1 MGSETA
7 EWRQTMSHKSYV
19 ENRTDCKTKRVRCWI
34 NGKKQSIALGRQS
47 KRNADK
53 FVTLLDEIL
62 EHHAMDAT
70 LPPTLIKQVQKL
82 DDKIAV
88 QLIELNLVSF
98 SLAGTIEDFG
108 KDFVD
113 THSKSLSSD
122 AGRKLKNELTRL
134 TGFFTGRQLSSITE
148 LDAQNYRQHLELK
161 GNQRTEGEG
170 LSPAQVNRSC
180 GYASQIFQAAIKA
193 RLITENPFEEV
204 EKGNLTNKEKFYFV
218 SNQEFEQL
226 IECVPRWQVRLALA
240 LGRYAGIRLPS
251 EAVRLRWEDVHFGNG
266 TEQDPGYMM
275 IENVKTKHHP
285 TVSEY
290 RKVPIFPELLPY
302 LQEAW
307 QMSEDGAVWAIEGV
321 EGFDK
326 NRDNPTK
333 PNLRRSVLRSRK
345 KAGLTEWPD
354 VLKNLRKTRQ
364 TELTNYFP
372 QHVVCEW
379 LGNSERVA
387 EKHYLHVT
395 NEHLAAGSTKNTVS
409 KSGPKSGPQSGP
421 ATALIAP
428 HSMSVDSQT
437 LEKPSFPLI
446 APHAMSG
453 VCSLVGDEGG
463 EPLSLYALKQE
474 VLSLIQKASGPQSGP
489 FPSLDDVMVS
499 VSAQWD
505 ELSDAEK
512 VVIGLI
518 LNRETVGQGA
528 TPASAVSPPAN

>member
-1 MGSETA
+1 
-7 EWRQTMSHKSYV
+7 MSHKSYI
-19 ENRTDCKTKRVRCWI
+19 EPQANCKTKRVRFWI
-34 NGKKQSIALGRQS
+34 NGKKESISIGRATN
-47 KRNADK
+47 RVGEK
-53 FVTLLDEIL
+53 FCTLLDELL
-62 EHHAMDAT
+62 EHKA
-70 LPPTLIKQVQKL
+70 LGINLSPSLSKQVQTL
-82 DDKIAV
+82 DPKI
-88 QLIELNLVSF
+88 LKRLVSF
-98 SLAGTIEDFG
+98 GLVSTNLGGTLQDFG
-108 KDFVD
+108 KDFID
-113 THSKSLSSD
+113 THSKTLSFD
-122 AGRKLKNELTRL
+122 AKRKLENELKRLTEFFPGRK
-134 TGFFTGRQLSSITE
+134 LSSITE
-148 LDAQNYRQHLELK
+148 LDAQEYRQHLELK
-161 GNQRTEGEG
+161 GNQRTKGEG

-193 RLITENPFEEV
+193 RLITENPFEQV

-251 EAVRLRWEDVHFGNG
+251 EAVRLRWEDVHFGDG

-372 QHVVCEW
+372 QHVVCAW

-395 NEHLAAGSTKNTVS
+395 DEHIVAGSTKTTVE
-409 KSGPKSGPQSGP
+409 KLGPKLGPQLGP

-437 LEKPSFPLI
+437 LEKPSFPVI

-453 VCSLVGDEGG
+453 VCSQVGDEGG
-463 EPLSLYALKQE
+463 EPLSLYALKQG
-474 VLSLIQKASGPQSGP
+474 VLRTIEKGLGPQLGP
-489 FPSLDDVMVS
+489 LPSLDDVMVS

-518 LNRETVGQGA
+518 LDRTDAEQLINA
-528 TPASAVSPPAN
+528 D